1 MENNRIEVRSNENIN
16 AMLIEL
22 VRAKGVSASEIIRQ
36 SIVSEYIN
44 YLDSKD

>member
-22 VRAKGVSASEIIRQ
+22 VRAKGISVSEIIRQ
-36 SIVSEYIN
+36 SILNEYVS